1 MSFTQFIE
9 ILKAR
14 WILVV
19 AVLAVTVL
27 GVVGVSLL
35 WVKQYQAVSTVIIDS
50 GGPDPINGMIMN
62 NMLMPGYIATQ
73 IDVVTSER
81 VTRKVIK
88 TLKLDQSPELRQQW
102 QDDANGQG
110 SFEAWLS
117 ELLQKSL
124 TVSPS
129 RESSVINIAYS
140 AVDPR
145 FAAAL
150 ANTFMQAYIDTT
162 LELRVEPARQFSA
175 LFESQSKL
183 ARDRLEAAQAKLSEY
198 QQSKG
203 LIATDER
210 LDIESLRLS
219 ELSSQLVAL
228 QAVASESGSRR
239 AQASANM
246 AEVLNNP
253 VVSGLK
259 ADVSRLQAR
268 MKETQAKFGSAH
280 PQVLELQANI
290 SELQSKLDAE
300 IGRVTSSVGIN
311 DRINRSREAQVRASL
326 DEQRQKVLRL
336 KEQRDE
342 AAVLLRDVEDAQR
355 NYDALRA
362 RFAQTSLESQNSQ
375 TNVSVLKYA
384 EPPYEHSTP
393 KLLLNTAI
401 AVFLG
406 AIIGLGAA
414 IVTEL
419 LHRRIR
425 TEDDFVHDMGVPL
438 LGIMPVAASAK
449 GGGMQTVKVSP
460 RLARRSLPE
469 LSAPLGQTR

>member
-35 WVKQYQAVSTVIIDS
+35 WVKQYTAVSTVIIDS
-50 GGPDPINGMIMN
+50 RGPDPINGMVMN

-129 RESSVINIAYS
+129 RESSVINISYS

-162 LELRVEPARQFSA
+162 LELRVEPARQFST
-175 LFESQSKL
+175 LFEGQSKL
-183 ARDRLEAAQAKLSEY
+183 ARDRLEAAQAKLSDY
-198 QQSKG
+198 QKAKG

-210 LDIESLRLS
+210 LDIESVRLS

-253 VVSGLK
+253 VVSGLT

-290 SELQSKLDAE
+290 SELQAKRDAE
-300 IGRVTSSVGIN
+300 IGRVTSSVSIN
-311 DRINRSREAQVRASL
+311 DRINRSREAQVRVSL

-362 RFAQTSLESQNSQ
+362 RFAQTSLESQNNQ

-419 LHRRIR
+419 LRRRIR

-438 LGIMPVAASAK
+438 LGIMPVAASVK

>member
-50 GGPDPINGMIMN
+50 GGPDPINGMVMN

-183 ARDRLEAAQAKLSEY
+183 ARDRFEAAQAKLSEY

-210 LDIESLRLS
+210 LDIESMRLS

-362 RFAQTSLESQNSQ
+362 RFAQTSLESQSNL

-419 LHRRIR
+419 LRRRIR